1 MNLRYCP
8 TPEAVPGSGQPDAA
22 VVIDVLR
29 ATTTIGWALHN
40 GATAVH
46 VFADLDALR
55 RAAAAVPQDKRLLA
69 GERGGRALEGFDLGN
84 SPVAVTPAV
93 VAGKQLFL
101 STTNGTRALERV
113 QAVPRVFTCSLNN
126 LAAVTARLQA
136 LAAGRVWIVGSG
148 WEGSYSLEDS
158 LAAGALLHTTATA
171 LGSDPQAFCD
181 PQALCEN
188 DEMTAAAA
196 LWQVW
201 RHDPEACLRLATHG
215 QRLQRL
221 GNHDADFRCCA
232 AVNSLAVAPTQM
244 RPGVFGLG

>member
-1 MNLRYCP
+1 MNFRYCP
-8 TPEAVPGSGQPDAA
+8 TPEAVPTSGLPDAA

-46 VFADLDALR
+46 VFAQLDALR
-55 RAAAAVPQDKRLLA
+55 RAATAVPQDKRLLA
-69 GERGGRALEGFDLGN
+69 GERGGRPLEGFDLGN
-84 SPVAVTPAV
+84 SPVVVTPAV
-93 VAGKQLFL
+93 VKGKELFL

-126 LAAVTARLQA
+126 LAAAAARLQA
-136 LAAGRVWIVGSG
+136 VAAGQVWVVGSG

-158 LAAGALLHTTATA
+158 LAAGGLLHTMATA
-171 LGSDPQAFCD
+171 LGNDPQT
-181 PQALCEN
+181 LCGN

-201 RHDPEACLRLATHG
+201 RHNPEACLRLATHG

-221 GNHDADFRCCA
+221 GNHDRDFRCCA
-232 AVNSLAVAPTQM
+232 AVNSLAVAPTQV

>member
-1 MNLRYCP
+1 MKFLYCP
-8 TPEAVPGSGQPDAA
+8 TPEAVPDSGQPDAA

-46 VFADLDALR
+46 VFANLDALR
-55 RAAAAVPQDKRLLA
+55 QTAATAPQNQRLLA
-69 GERGGRALEGFDLGN
+69 GERGGQKLEGFDLGN

-93 VAGKQLFL
+93 VEGKQLFL

-113 QAVPRVFTCSLNN
+113 QAAPQVFTCSLNN
-126 LAAVTARLQA
+126 LAAVAARLKA
-136 LAAGRVWIVGSG
+136 LAVEQGWIVGSG

-158 LAAGALLHTTATA
+158 LAAGALLHTTAA
-171 LGSDPQAFCD
+171 SLGSDPQS
-181 PQALCEN
+181 LCGN
-188 DEMTAAAA
+188 DEMSAASA

-201 RHDPEACLRLATHG
+201 QHNPETCLRLATHG

-221 GNHDADFRCCA
+221 GNHDEDFRCCA
-232 AVNSLAVAPTQM
+232 AVNSLAVVPTQM
-244 RPGVFGLG
+244 RPGVFGLV

>member
-1 MNLRYCP
+1 MKVRYCP
-8 TPEAVPGSGQPDAA
+8 TPEAVPGSGQPDGA

-55 RAAAAVPQDKRLLA
+55 AAAAAVPQAQRLLA
-69 GERGGRALEGFDLGN
+69 GERGGRALAGFDLSN

-93 VAGKQLFL
+93 VEGRQLFL

-126 LAAVTARLQA
+126 LAAVAARLQA
-136 LAAGRVWIVGSG
+136 LAANHVWIVGSG

-158 LAAGALLHTTATA
+158 LAAGALLHTLATT
-171 LGSDPQAFCD
+171 LGSDPHSH
-181 PQALCEN
+181 CEN

-201 RHDPEACLRLATHG
+201 QHNPEACLRLASHG

-221 GNHDADFRCCA
+221 GNHDGDFRCCA
-232 AVNSLAVAPTQM
+232 AVNSLAVVPTQM
-244 RPGVFGLG
+244 HPGVFGLV

>member
-1 MNLRYCP
+1 MKVRYCP
-8 TPEAVPGSGQPDAA
+8 TPESVPGNGCPDGA

-29 ATTTIGWALHN
+29 ATTTMGRALHN

-46 VFADLDALR
+46 VFSDLDALR
-55 RAAAAVPQDKRLLA
+55 WAAAAVPQDQRLLA
-69 GERGGRALEGFDLGN
+69 GERGGHPLEGFDLGN

-93 VAGKQLFL
+93 VEGKQLFL

-113 QAVPRVFTCSLNN
+113 RAVPRVFTCSLNN
-126 LAAVTARLQA
+126 LEAVAQRLQG
-136 LAAGRVWIVGSG
+136 LAVARVWIVGSG

-158 LAAGALLHTTATA
+158 LAAGALLHTMATA
-171 LGSDPQAFCD
+171 LGSDPHNH
-181 PQALCEN
+181 CEN
-188 DEMTAAAA
+188 DEMVAALA

-201 RHDPEACLRLATHG
+201 RHNPEACLRLASHG

-232 AVNSLAVAPTQM
+232 AVNSLAVVPTQV
-244 RPGVFGLG
+244 RPGVFGLV

>member
-1 MNLRYCP
+1 MKVRYCP
-8 TPEAVPGSGQPDAA
+8 TPEAVPGSGRPDAA

-46 VFADLDALR
+46 VFADLDDLR
-55 RAAAAVPQDKRLLA
+55 KAAAAVPQERHLLA
-69 GERGGRALEGFDLGN
+69 GERGGQALEGFHLGN

-93 VAGKQLFL
+93 VEGKQLFL

-113 QAVPRVFTCSLNN
+113 QAVSRVLTCSLNN
-126 LAAVTARLQA
+126 LAAVAERLQA
-136 LAAGRVWIVGSG
+136 LAMDHVWIVGSG

-158 LAAGALLHTTATA
+158 LAAGALLHAMATV
-171 LGSDPQAFCD
+171 LDSDPHNHCG
-181 PQALCEN
+181 N

-196 LWQVW
+196 LWQTW
-201 RHDPEACLRLATHG
+201 RHNPEACLRLATHG

-232 AVNSLAVAPTQM
+232 GVNSLAVVPTQM
-244 RPGVFGLG
+244 RPGVLGLV

>member
-8 TPEAVPGSGQPDAA
+8 TPEAAPASGQPDAA

-40 GATAVH
+40 GAAAVH
-46 VFADLDALR
+46 VFAHLDALR
-55 RAAAAVPQDKRLLA
+55 QAATAVSQDKRLLA
-69 GERGGRALEGFDLGN
+69 GERGGRPLEGFDLGN

-93 VAGKQLFL
+93 VEGKELFL

-126 LAAVTARLQA
+126 LAAVAARLRA
-136 LAAGRVWIVGSG
+136 VAAGQVWIVGSG

-158 LAAGALLHTTATA
+158 LAAGALLHTMATA
-171 LGSDPQAFCD
+171 LGSDPQT
-181 PQALCEN
+181 LCAN

-201 RHDPEACLRLATHG
+201 RHNPEACLRLATHG

-221 GNHDADFRCCA
+221 GNHDRDFCCCA
-232 AVNSLAVAPTQM
+232 AVNSLAVAPTQV

>member
-1 MNLRYCP
+1 MKVRYCP
-8 TPEAVPGSGQPDAA
+8 TPEAVPASGRPDGA

-46 VFADLDALR
+46 VFAHLDALR
-55 RAAAAVPQDKRLLA
+55 RAATAVPQDKRLLA
-69 GERGGRALEGFDLGN
+69 GERGGRALEGFHLGN

-126 LAAVTARLQA
+126 LAAVAARLQA
-136 LAAGRVWIVGSG
+136 VAADHVWIVGSG

-158 LAAGALLHTTATA
+158 LAAGALLHTMATA
-171 LGSDPQAFCD
+171 LGSDPHNHCG
-181 PQALCEN
+181 N

-201 RHDPEACLRLATHG
+201 RHNPEACLRLATHG

-232 AVNSLAVAPTQM
+232 AVNSLAVAPTQTS
-244 RPGVFGLG
+244 PGVFKLD

>member
-1 MNLRYCP
+1 MNFRYCP
-8 TPEAVPGSGQPDAA
+8 TPEAVPGSGLPDAA

-40 GATAVH
+40 GAAAVH
-46 VFADLDALR
+46 VFAQLDALR
-55 RAAAAVPQDKRLLA
+55 RAATAVPQDKRLLA
-69 GERGGRALEGFDLGN
+69 GERGGRPLEGFDLGN

-93 VAGKQLFL
+93 VKGKELFL

-126 LAAVTARLQA
+126 LAAAAARLQA
-136 LAAGRVWIVGSG
+136 VTAGQVWVVGSG
-148 WEGSYSLEDS
+148 WEGRYSLEDS
-158 LAAGALLHTTATA
+158 LAAGGLLHTTATA
-171 LGSDPQAFCD
+171 LGSDPQT
-181 PQALCEN
+181 LCGN

-201 RHDPEACLRLATHG
+201 RHNPEACLRLATHG

-221 GNHDADFRCCA
+221 GNHDGDFRCCA
-232 AVNSLAVAPTQM
+232 AVNSLAVAPTQV

>member
-1 MNLRYCP
+1 MKVRYCP
-8 TPEAVPGSGQPDAA
+8 TPEAVPGSGQPDGA

-40 GATAVH
+40 GAMAVH
-46 VFADLDALR
+46 VFADLAALR
-55 RAAAAVPQDKRLLA
+55 RAAATAPQGKRLLV

-93 VAGKQLFL
+93 VEGKQVFL

-113 QAVPRVFTCSLNN
+113 QTVPRVFTCSLNN
-126 LAAVTARLQA
+126 LAAVAQRLQT
-136 LAAGRVWIVGSG
+136 LAAGHVWIVGSG

-158 LAAGALLHTTATA
+158 LAAGALLHTMATT
-171 LGSDPQAFCD
+171 LGHDPHNY
-181 PQALCEN
+181 CEN
-188 DEMTAAAA
+188 DEMAAAAA

-201 RHDPEACLRLATHG
+201 QHNPEACLRLATHG

-221 GNHDADFRCCA
+221 GNHDEDFCCCA
-232 AVNSLAVAPTQM
+232 AVNSLAVVPTQV
-244 RPGVFGLG
+244 RPGVFQQI

>member
-1 MNLRYCP
+1 MKVRYCP
-8 TPEAVPGSGQPDAA
+8 TPEAVPGSGHPDAA

-46 VFADLDALR
+46 VFADLDILQ
-55 RAAAAVPQDKRLLA
+55 RAATAVPQDKRLLA
-69 GERGGRALEGFDLGN
+69 GERGGRALAGFDLGN

-93 VAGKQLFL
+93 VEGKQLFL

-126 LAAVTARLQA
+126 LKAVAAQLQA
-136 LAAGRVWIVGSG
+136 LAAGHVWIVGSG

-158 LAAGALLHTTATA
+158 LAAGALLHSMATT
-171 LGSDPQAFCD
+171 LGSDPQSHCG
-181 PQALCEN
+181 N
-188 DEMTAAAA
+188 DETTAAAA

-201 RHDPEACLRLATHG
+201 QHNPETCLRLATHG

-221 GNHDADFRCCA
+221 GNHDADLRCCA
-232 AVNSLAVAPTQM
+232 AVNSLTVVPTQTS
-244 RPGVFGLG
+244 PGVFRLV